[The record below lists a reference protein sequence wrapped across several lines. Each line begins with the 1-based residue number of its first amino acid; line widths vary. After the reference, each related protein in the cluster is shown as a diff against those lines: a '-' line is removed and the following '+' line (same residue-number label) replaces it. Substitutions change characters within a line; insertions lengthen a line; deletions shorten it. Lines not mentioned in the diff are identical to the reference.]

1 MNRRCCSAT
10 KGRNGTVI
18 SSGEATAADRELAAL
33 AKALG
38 HPARVQIVRFLL
50 SRDSC
55 MCGDIVE
62 HLPLA
67 QSTVSQHL
75 KILKGAGL
83 IRGTIDAPRVCY
95 CVEPKAL
102 KCLKELIGGL

>member
-18 SSGEATAADRELAAL
+18 PAGEATAADRDLAAL

-75 KILKGAGL
+75 KMLKEAGL

-102 KCLKELIGGL
+102 KRLKELIGGL